1 MPTKTDLLTSGTT
14 AASSATFTVDATER
28 ATIMIIGA
36 YGSVELEYY
45 DGADY
50 ASIKTIT
57 APGEIIVAPGTYR
70 VRRPLSTYAFSVDLI
85 K

>member
-14 AASSATFTVDATER
+14 AAVSATFTVDANER

-36 YGSVELEYY
+36 QGSVDLEYY
-45 DGADY
+45 DGAAY
-50 ASIKTIT
+50 APIKSIV
-57 APGEIIVAPGTYR
+57 APGEVIVAPGTYR
-70 VRRPLSTYAFSVDLI
+70 VSRSVSPYAFSVDLI